1 MQKNVIIITLPLLFL
16 ACFQNAE
23 AQKTRTEKDLLGEK
37 QIPFD
42 AYYGVQTL
50 RALENFPISLDQF
63 VPMTVWVEKDLNIPS
78 I

>member
-1 MQKNVIIITLPLLFL
+1 MKNLKLILTVLLLIIVNIQFVM
-16 ACFQNAE
+16 

-50 RALENFPISLDQF
+50 RALENFPVSGVKTNL
-63 VPMTVWVEKDLNIPS
+63 P
-78 I
+78 